1 MTLDRIFGSDGPFAR
16 NLRDFELRTGQLQM
30 AQLVERGIMEGMHT
44 IVEAGTGVGKS
55 LAYLVPA
62 LRSGKKVV
70 LSTGTIALQEQLVQK
85 DIPLVEAA
93 LGIPVRVTLLKGR
106 SHYLCRQKF
115 ERMREDRPLAP
126 SPSLQRV
133 SEWASRTQTGDR
145 AELPFVLPGGE
156 WEQLDAD
163 ADECVGE
170 YCPHFRNCFYFN
182 KRDQAKYADV
192 VVVNHALFFL
202 DLAVGGGLLP
212 PYDVAVLDDRAYAAQ
227 DPSKLRAALRLRR
240 RVRCGRSRVGI
251 VARARSGRS
260 LSACGKR
267 GSGASAV
274 CVARK
279 PLPFGKLVVR
289 ELDRCA

>member
-16 NLRDFELRTGQLQM
+16 NLRDFELRTGQVQM
-30 AQLVERGIMEGMHT
+30 AQLVERGILESMHT

-62 LRSGKKVV
+62 LRSDKKVV

-133 SEWASRTQTGDR
+133 SEWAARTRTGDR
-145 AELPFVLPGGE
+145 AV
-156 WEQLDAD
+156 
-163 ADECVGE
+163 
-170 YCPHFRNCFYFN
+170 
-182 KRDQAKYADV
+182 
-192 VVVNHALFFL
+192 
-202 DLAVGGGLLP
+202 
-212 PYDVAVLDDRAYAAQ
+212 
-227 DPSKLRAALRLRR
+227 
-240 RVRCGRSRVGI
+240 
-251 VARARSGRS
+251 
-260 LSACGKR
+260 
-267 GSGASAV
+267 
-274 CVARK
+274 
-279 PLPFGKLVVR
+279 
-289 ELDRCA
+289 